1 MTISL
6 QSSLCPELPEV
17 VNNVDYQNKLA
28 ILQRID
34 QILRVGKI
42 DECYIEMATNHW
54 LNTRD
59 GGPEP
64 RAQDIR
70 HFAKTSQ
77 YGFRAMLIK
86 SLMGYRY
93 RELSVLLAECPLYRW
108 FCRME
113 MFGPIKS
120 PGKSSLQEW
129 AQRLPVDQMQ
139 LIINHITATAA
150 APCNPLELKNQIEL
164 DNVWMDT
171 TCLKANIHFPVDWVL
186 LRDAVRTLIKSVTL
200 IRNHGLKHRMNSPE
214 SFMKAMNRLSIEM
227 THSRRKADS
236 KKQRKKVLRRMK
248 ELCKTVR
255 SHARRHRDLLE
266 QQWSQTDWSDPQAR
280 QIIGRMDRV
289 FEQLPKAIEQAH
301 ERIIG
306 GRQVP
311 SHEKILS
318 LYEPDVNVIKRGKA
332 GAEVEFGNK
341 LFLAEN
347 SQGLIVDWKLYRESA
362 PSDDHLVEPCLER
375 MDKTFGKGVIRGIVG
390 DRGFDSADNEQL
402 LAEKGMFNGLFSKD
416 PVKMKVR
423 HMSKLYQRLQT
434 RRAQTEARIAIMTND
449 FAGTPMLSKG
459 FERREREMSWH
470 ILTHNLWLLARM
482 EQANEQKIAQRLE
495 SAA

>member
-1 MTISL
+1 MIAL
-6 QSSLCPELPEV
+6 QSTLCPELPDV
-17 VNNVDYQNKLA
+17 INNIDYQNQMA
-28 ILQRID
+28 ILRRID
-34 QILRVGKI
+34 EILRVGKI
-42 DECYIEMATNHW
+42 DECYIEMTINHW
-54 LNTRD
+54 LNSREQNQ
-59 GGPEP
+59 EP
-64 RAQDIR
+64 RAQD
-70 HFAKTSQ
+70 FNQFTKTSQ
-77 YGFRAMLIK
+77 WGFRAMLLK

-93 RELSVLLAECPLYRW
+93 RELSVQLAQCPLYRW

-139 LIINHITATAA
+139 LIIDHITATAA

-164 DNVWMDT
+164 DTVWMDS

-186 LRDAVRTLIKSVTL
+186 LRDAVRTLIKGVTL
-200 IRNHGLKHRMNSPE
+200 IRDHGIKHRMNSPE
-214 SFMKAMNRLSIEM
+214 SFMNAMNRLSIEM

-236 KKQRKKVLRRMK
+236 KKQRKKVLRKMK
-248 ELCKTVR
+248 ELCQTVR

-266 QQWSQTDWSDPQAR
+266 QRWSQTDWSHPQAL
-280 QIIGRMDRV
+280 QVIARMDRV
-289 FEQLPKAIEQAH
+289 LEQLPKAIEQAH

-306 GRQVP
+306 ERQVK
-311 SHEKILS
+311 SNEKILS
-318 LYEPDVNVIKRGKA
+318 LYDSDVNVIVRGKA
-332 GAEVEFGNK
+332 GSEVEFGNK

-347 SQGLIVDWKLYRESA
+347 SQGLIVDWKLYRDSA
-362 PSDDHLVEPCLER
+362 PSDDHLVEPSLER
-375 MDKTFGKGVIRGIVG
+375 MEQTFGEGVVRGIVG

-402 LAEKGMFNGLFSKD
+402 LAEKGMFNGLFSRD

-423 HMSKLYQRLQT
+423 TMSKLFQQLQT

-459 FERREREMSWH
+459 FERRERKMSWH
-470 ILTHNLWLLARM
+470 ILTHNLWVLARI
-482 EQANEQKIAQRLE
+482 EQTEEQETSRPLE

>member
-1 MTISL
+1 MVAL
-6 QSSLCPELPEV
+6 QSTLCPELPDV
-17 VNNVDYQNKLA
+17 INNVDYQNKLA
-28 ILQRID
+28 ILRRID

-42 DECYIEMATNHW
+42 DECYIEMAINHW
-54 LNTRD
+54 LSTRD
-59 GGPEP
+59 QGPEP
-64 RAQDIR
+64 RAQDFK
-70 HFAKTSQ
+70 HFAITSQ

-93 RELSVLLAECPLYRW
+93 RELSVQLAQCPVYRW
-108 FCRME
+108 FCHME

-129 AQRLPVDQMQ
+129 AHRLPVDQMQ
-139 LIINHITATAA
+139 RIIDHITATAA

-164 DNVWMDT
+164 DTVWMDT
-171 TCLKANIHFPVDWVL
+171 TCLKANIHFPVDWIL
-186 LRDAVRTLIKSVTL
+186 LRDAVRTLIKAVTL
-200 IRNHGLKHRMNSPE
+200 IRAHGLKHRMNSPE

-227 THSRRKADS
+227 THSGRKAGS

-255 SHARRHRDLLE
+255 SHARRHRDMLE
-266 QQWSQTDWSDPQAR
+266 QRWSQTDWSHPQAL
-280 QIIGRMDRV
+280 QVIGRMDRV

-306 GRQVP
+306 DRQVL

-318 LYEPDVNVIKRGKA
+318 LYESDVNVIIRGKA
-332 GAEVEFGNK
+332 GAAVEFGNK

-362 PSDDHLVEPCLER
+362 PSDDHLVKPSLER
-375 MDKTFGKGVIRGIVG
+375 MEKTHGDDVIRGIVG
-390 DRGFDSADNEQL
+390 DRGFDSAANEQL
-402 LAEKGMFNGLFSKD
+402 LAEKGMFNGLFSRD

-423 HMSKLYQRLQT
+423 SMSKLYQRLQT
-434 RRAQTEARIAIMTND
+434 RRAQTEARIAIMAND
-449 FAGTPMLSKG
+449 FAGTPMRSKG

-470 ILTHNLWLLARM
+470 ILTHNLWVLARM
-482 EQANEQKIAQRLE
+482 EQAGEQEAPRPLE